1 MTFHGLMTALVTPFS
16 GSRVDEG
23 AFRALVQRQIEGGV
37 QGLVPCG
44 TTGEAPTLSAE
55 EQASIVRWTIEEA
68 QGTVPVLAGIGS
80 NSTSKAVANAKRM
93 ADLGVDGVLAT
104 APYYNKPPQAGLVQH
119 FTAIAEAVDV
129 EICLYDVPGRSVI
142 NIEPSTVAQLAQI
155 ETITSLKD
163 ATGDM
168 ANATEVRRACGAG
181 FSLLSGDDFT
191 TLPFLAQGGNGVISV
206 ASNVVPAEMR
216 RLVDAVR
223 GGELETA
230 ASLSER
236 LFPLFRDLFVESN
249 PIPVKAALASMG
261 LCEDTLRLPLVSMSV
276 GARASLVRTMS
287 ALGLTDGEAR

>member
-216 RLVDAVR
+216 RLVDAAR